1 MRCRNV
7 SRNRSQSA
15 AALTDNYTTIIDDLS
30 FEMYHNDKWVTLSV
44 DDKNRRQKGR
54 VISAYTS
61 REIGGI
67 MKSAPQRPLARKV
80 NPSLIVIAAIGP
92 ITYWLWNLEVACY
105 ATIIVALMSIAVDHQ
120 RRRNRDK

>member
-1 MRCRNV
+1 M
-7 SRNRSQSA
+7 
-15 AALTDNYTTIIDDLS
+15 TIIDNLS
-30 FEMYHNDKWVTLSV
+30 PGTYYIDKWVTLSV

-105 ATIIVALMSIAVDHQ
+105 ATTLVALVSIAVDHQ